1 MLKYTDA
8 KAGTPPRTFCK
19 LALLSLQSEGVRACT
34 RSTGQSNSRCPLGQ
48 SVCQRQI
55 TSYAAPACPVVPHR
69 ASCCLDSSKALSLT
83 APCIVAVLPVY
94 LADYAYESAAPYN
107 SAPSQQAYLPSPV
120 AAGAGAAAGRAAY
133 QPYNPH
139 SEPLPVADAPYGGP
153 AQRHGGYD
161 PAPTAYTAAPA
172 RVQYTQPAPV
182 ASRHSRWSDRL
193 MDPLDLNDGLLHNSV
208 RTVALNTTALMMAP
222 DRAAPASRRVSA
234 ATTMSAPRDSDMA
247 RYGPAADLSPS
258 GSKRPRRDRSASPAP
273 AVHAAGRSQ
282 SSTARRSRSPSAS
295 RAVRSAAEPVRKTSG
310 LPFGARPPRPLS
322 YATMPIAHLVA
333 DFNLPA
339 VAVSTGA
346 DSVALRATDLYAK
359 FPKLYLPNDLVSVCV
374 DSGAALRALDGELY
388 SNAINS
394 VSTTA
399 EILICVYPM

>member
-1 MLKYTDA
+1 VL
-8 KAGTPPRTFCK
+8 
-19 LALLSLQSEGVRACT
+19 
-34 RSTGQSNSRCPLGQ
+34 
-48 SVCQRQI
+48 
-55 TSYAAPACPVVPHR
+55 
-69 ASCCLDSSKALSLT
+69 CCF
-83 APCIVAVLPVY
+83 PIY

-107 SAPSQQAYLPSPV
+107 PAPSQQVYLPSPV
-120 AAGAGAAAGRAAY
+120 AASAGAAAGRAAY

-153 AQRHGGYD
+153 AQRHAGYD
-161 PAPTAYTAAPA
+161 PAPSAYTAAPA
-172 RVQYTQPAPV
+172 RVQYAQPAPV

-222 DRAAPASRRVSA
+222 ARAAPASRRVSA
-234 ATTMSAPRDSDMA
+234 AAAMSAPRDSDMA
-247 RYGPAADLSPS
+247 RYGPSADLSPS
-258 GSKRPRRDRSASPAP
+258 GSKRARRDRSASPAP
-273 AVHAAGRSQ
+273 AAHAVGRSQ

-339 VAVSTGA
+339 VSVSSGA

-374 DSGAALRALDGELY
+374 DAGAALRALDGELY

-394 VSTTA
+394 VSTTPVSLLVHHTA
-399 EILICVYPM
+399 VHMRHCRALVLCWTCVKGTLLHCHAGAYRNGE

>member
-1 MLKYTDA
+1 
-8 KAGTPPRTFCK
+8 
-19 LALLSLQSEGVRACT
+19 
-34 RSTGQSNSRCPLGQ
+34 
-48 SVCQRQI
+48 VC
-55 TSYAAPACPVVPHR
+55 C
-69 ASCCLDSSKALSLT
+69 
-83 APCIVAVLPVY
+83 AVLPIY

-107 SAPSQQAYLPSPV
+107 PAPSQQAYLPSPV
-120 AAGAGAAAGRAAY
+120 AAGSAAAGRAAY

-139 SEPLPVADAPYGGP
+139 SESLPVADAPYGGP

-161 PAPTAYTAAPA
+161 PAPSAYTAAPA
-172 RVQYTQPAPV
+172 RVQYAQPAPV

-234 ATTMSAPRDSDMA
+234 ATAMSAPRDSDMA

-339 VAVSTGA
+339 VSVSTGA

-399 EILICVYPM
+399 VIHRGLYNLLECICGSAVRFCCAGLVLTVCPCTVFAGADRDGKQQPHPGSPYHSSRRDRACERHPGPSQVHLLLPARGEQHDRK